1 MIPLKY
7 KLVFLSV
14 LSGLLLALAWPTYG
28 FAPLLFVGFVPLL
41 ALEKIIFQ
49 NQNRYKN
56 IHVFLYAYL
65 AFIIWNVIATW
76 WVVEAS
82 LIGGIMAMVCNT
94 LLMSLV
100 FMLFHI
106 TRKRTNEITGYFAL
120 VSYWIS
126 FEYIHLNWDLSW
138 PWLTLGN
145 GFSSYYKWIQWYEFT
160 GVFGGGLWIL
170 IVNIF
175 IFIIIK
181 KIFFEKKNWQQQWKR
196 IVFILALIAI
206 PIVISLHRYN
216 TYQETKNPVNVTMVQ
231 PNVDP
236 YTEKFNGNFQ
246 EQVQKMLTL
255 GKTKIDTNTDYLV
268 FPETALTE
276 DIWEREFQN
285 SFSISAIKIFL
296 RNYPH
301 LKIVIGATTNR
312 AYNKGDT
319 ISATAR
325 KFTDSD
331 QYYDSYNTALQLD
344 NSASI
349 QVYHKSKLVPGVE
362 KMPFPALMKPF
373 EKLAINLG
381 GTTGSLG
388 VQNERSVFYA
398 RDKKAIVAPVICY
411 ESIYGEFV
419 GGYILKGANLIFII
433 TNDGWW
439 GNTQGYQQHKT
450 YASLRAIETRRDIA
464 RCANTGTSCFL
475 NQRGDI
481 SQATD
486 WWQPA
491 VIQGVVNTNS
501 VITFYSEHGDYIAHL
516 LMYCAAILVLFT
528 VFGKLFWKKKIE

>member
-1 MIPLKY
+1 MISQKKQLF
-7 KLVFLSV
+7 LLSV
-14 LSGLLLALAWPTYG
+14 LSGLLFAFSWPTYG
-28 FAPLLFVGFVPLL
+28 FSPFLFIGFVPLL
-41 ALEKIIFQ
+41 AVEKIIFQ
-49 NQNRYKN
+49 NPDRYKN
-56 IHVFLYAYL
+56 IHVFFYAYL

-82 LIGGIMAMVCNT
+82 LVGGIIAMVCNT

-120 VSYWIS
+120 VAYWIS

-145 GFSSYYKWIQWYEFT
+145 GFSTSYKWIQWYEYT

-170 IVNIF
+170 IVNILVF
-175 IFIIIK
+175 IVLK
-181 KIFFEKKNWQQQWKR
+181 KIFFEHKNWKQQWKR
-196 IVFILALIAI
+196 MLFI
-206 PIVISLHRYN
+206 IVIIITPIAFSLHRYYS
-216 TYQETKNPVNVTMVQ
+216 YQETKNPVNVTVVQ

-236 YTEKFNGNFQ
+236 YSEKFSGDFQ
-246 EQVQKMLTL
+246 TQVKKMLAL
-255 GKTKIDTNTDYLV
+255 GKTKTDSTTDYLV

-285 SFSISAIKIFL
+285 SISIGIIKSFL
-296 RNYPH
+296 KNYPH

-312 AYNKGDT
+312 VYNKGDT

-325 KFTDSD
+325 KFRDAD
-331 QYYDSYNTALQLD
+331 QYYDSYNTALQID
-344 NSASI
+344 NTGKI

-362 KMPFPALMKPF
+362 KMPFPSLMKPF

-388 VQNERSVFYA
+388 IQKERSVFYA
-398 RDKKAIVAPVICY
+398 SDNKAIIAPVVCY
-411 ESIYGEFV
+411 ESIYGEYV
-419 GGYILKGANLIFII
+419 GGYIRKGANLIFII

-439 GNTQGYQQHKT
+439 GNTQGYKQHAS

-464 RCANTGTSCFL
+464 RSANTGTSCFL

-481 SQATD
+481 SQATN

-491 VIQGVVNTNS
+491 VIKGVVNTNS

-516 LMYCAAILVLFT
+516 LMYCAAILLIVTF
-528 VFGKLFWKKKIE
+528 FGKLFLKNKFF